1 MEKEVLLKILFYL
14 NQQNILSPLRLSQT
28 WVKPVSSNL

>member
-14 NQQNILSPLRLSQT
+14 NQQNILSPPRLSDLG
-28 WVKPVSSNL
+28 VPASSDL